1 MRKVLVLAALA
12 GLALS
17 ANAKSDKD
25 TTKVNKNAPVF
36 TVIKENPITSVKDQN
51 RSGTCWAYS
60 TLSFFESEILKKTG
74 KTYDL

>member
-25 TTKVNKNAPVF
+25 TTKVNKN
-36 TVIKENPITSVKDQN
+36 Q
-51 RSGTCWAYS
+51 
-60 TLSFFESEILKKTG
+60 
-74 KTYDL
+74 